1 MQPVQRSRPGFSRL
15 PLVIDP
21 VPMLAA
27 LADLD
32 DTLWQPHFNRD
43 YYQGDWSGVGLITT
57 DSQVA
62 LVHGEG
68 PAIKRQPWLDDPR
81 WARGLAGL
89 KVEIRNA
96 RLLRLGPHSHIREH
110 RDYDL
115 GGPDADMRLH
125 VPLLA
130 PEEVDFMLEDQ
141 RVPMRA
147 GECWFLDLYR
157 PHSVNNHGDRPRIH
171 LVIDCR
177 PGPWVDAAID
187 AGLATTPAAGEG
199 RFNRAYA
206 GFSRWLEQ
214 HPQQAVALDPLQDRE
229 VLISRI
235 LELGQAQGFVF
246 GADQV
251 RAALR
256 RQRQVVR

>member
-1 MQPVQRSRPGFSRL
+1 M
-15 PLVIDP
+15 
-21 VPMLAA
+21 A
-27 LADLD
+27 
-32 DTLWQPHFNRD
+32 
-43 YYQGDWSGVGLITT
+43 LITT
-57 DSQVA
+57 ESQVA
-62 LVHGEG
+62 LAHGDG
-68 PAIKRQPWLDDPR
+68 PAIKRQPWLSDPR
-81 WARGLAGL
+81 WAQGLGGL
-89 KVEIRNA
+89 EVDIRNT
-96 RLLRLGPHSHIREH
+96 RLLRLGPRSHIREH

-115 GGPDADMRLH
+115 GGADADLRLH

-130 PEEVDFMLEDQ
+130 PEEVDFMLDDQ

-157 PHSVNNHGDRPRIH
+157 PHSVNNHADQPRIH

-177 PGPWVDAAID
+177 PGPWVDAAIA

-199 RFNRAYA
+199 RFNVAYA

-214 HPQQAVALDPLQDRE
+214 RSETIEALDPLQDRE
-229 VLISRI
+229 ALISRT

-256 RQRQVVR
+256 RQRQRQVVR